1 MIYICNTDNTNKKL
15 EKYIQDFINYKGDKL
30 IGIDFEF
37 NRKNNMR
44 EIALCQIIFITKG
57 FIIKGFIKNPKGTN
71 NDIFLF
77 YPPNINKKIFEK
89 LLISDNI
96 IKILHGGESLD
107 MPYLFD
113 NIINKNNRNKFLMNL
128 HDTKYLCEY
137 YNAEHNIVDG
147 KCRIYDL
154 LLQRKVITKSK
165 YNELNAND
173 KKMGNIWE
181 ININVK
187 KMSNELI
194 TYCVGDVLYLPDLYN
209 SFPKNEI
216 YTNIIQEILSVNF
229 LLRYEK
235 KIDNI
240 YTNISKFNL
249 NRINN
254 NIYTYNDIYIT
265 VFYWLMTNNIIYN
278 MYQITYFKKFIEI
291 IIKTSLYNKL
301 NNNKNEPFLY
311 NKQFMTIIYNS
322 IDLFI

>member
-1 MIYICNTDNTNKKL
+1 MIYICNTDNNNKKL
-15 EKYIQDFINYKGDKL
+15 EKYIQDFINKKSYKL

-37 NRKNNMR
+37 NRKNNKR
-44 EIALCQIIFITKG
+44 EIALCQIIFINDTKD
-57 FIIKGFIKNPKGTN
+57 K
-71 NDIFLF
+71 DIFLF
-77 YPPNINKKIFEK
+77 YPPNINKNIFEK

-137 YNAEHNIVDG
+137 YNAENNIVNG

-154 LLQRKVITKSK
+154 LLQRKVITISK
-165 YNELNAND
+165 YNELMDND

-187 KMSNELI
+187 NMSNELI
-194 TYCVGDVLYLPDLYN
+194 LYCVGDVLYLPDLYN

-216 YTNIIQEILSVNF
+216 YTHIIQEISCVNF

-240 YTNISKFNL
+240 FTDISKYNL
-249 NRINN
+249 NKIDNL
-254 NIYTYNDIYIT
+254 YTYNDVYIT
-265 VFYWLMTNNIIYN
+265 VFYWLMTNNIISN

-291 IIKTSLYNKL
+291 IIKTTLYNKL
-301 NNNKNEPFLY
+301 NNKSDVPFLY
-311 NKQFMTIIYNS
+311 NKQFMNIIYNS
-322 IDLFI
+322 VNLFT